1 MKFPCQLLFTGILLF
16 TACNNKNKYPAV
28 TTFAGSGAMGSVN
41 GKGTG
46 ASFANMMA
54 VTADDSGNLYV
65 ADSHNN
71 LIRKI
76 TADGIVITLAGSG
89 LEGSVDGKA
98 DSATFFN
105 PGGVAVDKKGNV
117 YVADTH
123 NSLIRKISADGFV
136 STFAGHRIYKSIP
149 GTDSTIRFDNPSGI
163 AVDTEGNL
171 YVSDWA
177 NDLIRKISPTGVITN
192 LAGNG
197 DRGSKDGV
205 GASASFYLPGGL
217 TTDSAGN
224 IFVAD
229 TYNNMIRKIS
239 PQGVVTTLAGNTHP
253 GSANGKGTAASF
265 AHPAGVA
272 IDAEGNLFVADAGN
286 NKIRKVSPDGMVTTL
301 AGNGIRGATNGQ
313 DTTVSFNKPMG
324 IATDKSGNIYVADYQ
339 NNLIRKIS
347 F

>member
-1 MKFPCQLLFTGILLF
+1 MKFPCQLLFSGILLF
-16 TACNNKNKYPAV
+16 TACDNKNKYPTV

-41 GKGTG
+41 GKGTD

-54 VTADDSGNLYV
+54 VTVDKNGNLYV

-76 TADGIVITLAGSG
+76 TTDGIVTTLAGNGSQ
-89 LEGSVDGKA
+89 GSVDGKA
-98 DSATFFN
+98 DTASFFN
-105 PGGVAVDKKGNV
+105 PAAVAVDKNGNV

-123 NSLIRKISADGFV
+123 NSLIRKISVDGFV
-136 STFAGHRIYKSIP
+136 STFAGQRIYKSIP
-149 GTDSTIRFDNPSGI
+149 GTDKTIRFDNPSGI
-163 AVDTEGNL
+163 AVDAEGNL

-177 NDLIRKISPTGVITN
+177 NDLIRKISPAGIVTN

-197 DRGSKDGV
+197 DRGSKDGM
-205 GASASFYLPGGL
+205 GDAASFYLPGGL

-229 TYNNMIRKIS
+229 TYNNLIRKIS
-239 PQGVVTTLAGNTHP
+239 PRGEVTTLAGNTHP
-253 GSANGKGTAASF
+253 GAANGKGSAASF
-265 AHPAGVA
+265 SHPAGVA
-272 IDAEGNLFVADAGN
+272 VDAEGNLFVADAGN
-286 NKIRKVSPDGMVTTL
+286 NKIRKISPDGTVTTL
-301 AGNGIRGATNGQ
+301 AGSGIRGAANGK

-324 IATDKSGNIYVADYQ
+324 IATDQSGNIYVADYQ